1 MTTITV
7 SRQFGSGGR
16 KIAAQICDTLGYR
29 FFDKRL
35 IEQVATEVGL
45 TGHEFV
51 DLSEQHFKEK
61 TFMERLMQTVFGA
74 RSQAI
79 PSARQSWGGLEAHL
93 DEDWYV
99 ELINRAILT
108 AHEEGH
114 VIIIGRGGQAV
125 LRDKPGVLHVRVEAP
140 MATRIQR
147 LQQYEGIGRD
157 MATKLAIEH
166 DKASARYLERFFRI
180 QWDDPM
186 LYHMV
191 INTGKWTPET
201 AAQIIASAAKQMEVA
216 PTA

>member
-16 KIAAQICDTLGYR
+16 KIAAQICETLGYR

-45 TGHEFV
+45 TGQEFV
-51 DLSEQHFKEK
+51 DFSEQHFKEK
-61 TFMERLMQTVFGA
+61 TFMERLMQTIFGA

-79 PSARQSWGGLEAHL
+79 PASRQTWGGLEAHL

-99 ELINRAILT
+99 ELINRAILS
-108 AHEEGH
+108 AHEEGK
-114 VIIIGRGGQAV
+114 VIIVGRGGQAV
-125 LRDKPGVLHVRVEAP
+125 LRDKPGVLHVRVQAP
-140 MATRIQR
+140 MITRIQR
-147 LQQYEGIGRD
+147 LQQFEGISSD
-157 MATKLAIEH
+157 LAAKLALDH

-186 LYHMV
+186 LYHLV
-191 INTGKWTPET
+191 INTGKWTTDT
-201 AAQIIASAAKQMEVA
+201 AAQVIANTAKQMEAVPA
-216 PTA
+216 A